1 MSSYKVEGSILSI
14 NGIDLPPASARGI
27 TQSLEHIE
35 QAAYMERTIDGEL
48 DDLSLPQ
55 FRKYRSTIRG
65 VTPHT
70 PALDGIWPGQQVV
83 VDCIKELSYR
93 VPEGED
99 AEETLGDNAQ
109 RTPVPGSLRILAG
122 FVRYRPRLTMRVRSI
137 TTDRDEW
144 AGTESWTVDL
154 EES

>member
-1 MSSYKVEGSILSI
+1 MSTYEIEGSVLSI
-14 NGIDLPPASARGI
+14 NGIDLPPFSARGI
-27 TQSLEHIE
+27 TQSLEPIE
-35 QAAYMERTIDGEL
+35 QATYMERTIDGEL

-70 PALDGIWPGQQVV
+70 PALDGVWPGQEVV

-99 AEETLGDNAQ
+99 AEETLGDNAE
-109 RTPVPGSLRILAG
+109 RTPVPDSIRILAG
-122 FVRYRPRLTMRVRSI
+122 FVRYRPRLTMLLRSI
-137 TTDRDEW
+137 RTEREEW
-144 AGTESWTVDL
+144 GGPESWTLDF
-154 EES
+154 EEK